1 MLNTPA
7 IWWIVLRRGCS
18 ETYPA
23 ATNGLCWTQKW
34 YRSDNVR
41 ADQRQDMKS
50 HISGSL
56 TIDAFEARA
65 VDIDTVELDQL
76 HALSIGVGWPHRAE
90 DWQFLRDVGD
100 GIVAHD
106 EIGRVLGSAMWF
118 PHGSNF
124 ATIGMVIT
132 SPRLQALGTARWL
145 MNRVLAECKG
155 RHLRLNAT
163 HAARQLYLS
172 LDFRP
177 QSTVFQRQAEARRS
191 DEMPRASDGADLRR
205 LEHTDLAAVAEL
217 DAQAFGTSRLEL
229 LAALLQQSVGF
240 GLYRHGRLEAF
251 ALCRPFGRGHVV
263 GPVVA
268 SNDKDATV
276 VIAPHVAAHHGE
288 FLRLDTHLADGE
300 FCSFL
305 AGSGLSVFDTVTT
318 MSLGGDFRDPNQRSG
333 DLPVTFALAGH
344 ALG

>member
-1 MLNTPA
+1 
-7 IWWIVLRRGCS
+7 
-18 ETYPA
+18 
-23 ATNGLCWTQKW
+23 
-34 YRSDNVR
+34 
-41 ADQRQDMKS
+41 MKS
-50 HISGSL
+50 HISSSR

-65 VDIDTVELDQL
+65 VDIDTVGLDQL

-90 DWQFLRDVGD
+90 DWQFLRDVGH

-118 PHGSNF
+118 PHGSDF
-124 ATIGMVIT
+124 ATVGMVIT
-132 SPRLQALGTARWL
+132 SPRLQALGTAQWL
-145 MNRVLAECKG
+145 MKRVLAECKG
-155 RHLRLNAT
+155 RRLRLNAT
-163 HAARQLYLS
+163 RAARQLYLS

-177 QSTVFQRQAEARRS
+177 VSTVFQRQAEARRS
-191 DEMPRASDGADLRR
+191 DDMPRPPEGAELRR
-205 LEHTDLAAVAEL
+205 LEEADLAAIAEL
-217 DAQAFGTSRLEL
+217 DAQAFGASRTEL

-240 GLYRHGRLEAF
+240 GLCRHGRLEAF

-276 VIAPHVAAHHGE
+276 VVAPHVVAHDGH

-300 FCSFL
+300 FCTF
-305 AGSGLSVFDTVTT
+305 AARSGLSVFDTVTT
-318 MSLGGDFRDPNQRSG
+318 MSLGGVFCDPNERSG
-333 DLPVTFALAGH
+333 TQPVTYALTSH